1 VSRKPDAANFRSWLV
16 EKLVDSR
23 WPIYRDDTDETI
35 ARRIG
40 VQLDVLVE
48 AREVLRAREEKLH
61 RSPARLGRPRAKA
74 RSRYMLFLE
83 PPEEIFRDWVAHR
96 DHRAQTNSCLLRSVV
111 HHVLR
116 LAWQPSW
123 LTSKRHAAWYYHGRW
138 LGQTNIR
145 AHPFRIKTDIGEACS
160 RALTERALA
169 TGVGAAAIARW
180 GVVALLQGKLRNF
193 QIVTSLESL
202 YNQPTKYCLTPR
214 IIPPS
219 EEP

>member
-1 VSRKPDAANFRSWLV
+1 VSRKPDASNFRSWLV
-16 EKLVDSR
+16 EKLVATR

-40 VQLDVLVE
+40 VQVDVLHE
-48 AREVLRAREEKLH
+48 ARAVFRQREEKLQ
-61 RSPARLGRPRAKA
+61 RSPARLGMPRAKV
-74 RSRYMLFLE
+74 RSRFMLFLE
-83 PPEEIFRDWVAHR
+83 PPEEIYRDWEAHR
-96 DHRAQTNSCLLRSVV
+96 RHRDQTNACLLRSAV

-123 LTSKRHAAWYYHGRW
+123 LTSKRHAAWYYRGKW
-138 LGQTNIR
+138 LGQTDIR
-145 AHPFRIKTDIGEACS
+145 LHRFRIKTDLGEGCS

-169 TGVGAAAIARW
+169 TGVDAAAIARW
-180 GVVALLQGKLRNF
+180 GVTALLEGKLRNF
-193 QIVTSLESL
+193 TIVTSLDSL